1 MPRFGTLKLTPEL
14 VARAHR
20 VVPTS
25 PLPDYIAPRTEA
37 DHEGDVAAILA
48 NRPPGDE
55 FWLFAYGSLLWNP
68 AVDHVDEAPALA
80 HGWHRAFCMHMRSHR
95 GTPERP
101 GLMMALDRGG
111 QCQGVVLKLPS
122 SNLEHELYRLVRREM
137 PVKRVD
143 GVPVQAARWIR
154 AKVGSRTVSALAYVI
169 NHRGPS
175 YAGRMNTSE
184 VADILASSCGPA
196 GSCAEYLYQTVAQ
209 LDGRGIQDRKLWQLQ
224 ALVAERL
231 ERRSDLTE

>member
-1 MPRFGTLKLTPEL
+1 MPRSRTLRLTDEL

-25 PLPDYIAPRTEA
+25 PLPDYLAPRTEA
-37 DHEGDVAAILA
+37 DHEADVAAIFA

-68 AVDHVDEAPALA
+68 AVGHVDEAPALA
-80 HGWHRAFCMHMRSHR
+80 HGWHRAFCMRLRSHR

-111 QCQGVVLKLPS
+111 QCQGVVLKLS
-122 SNLEHELYRLVRREM
+122 AGNLEDELHRLVRREM
-137 PVKRVD
+137 PVKRAD
-143 GVPVQAARWIR
+143 GIPVQSARWIR
-154 AKVGSRTVSALAYVI
+154 AKVGSRIVPALTYVI

-175 YAGRMNTSE
+175 YAGRLNSSE
-184 VADILASSCGPA
+184 VADILASSCGSG
-196 GSCAEYLYQTVAQ
+196 GSCAEYLYQTVVQ
-209 LDGRGIQDRKLWQLQ
+209 LDKRGIRDSKLWQLQ